1 MSLESMSKEALKVK
15 INELPDNRIA
25 IDIEV
30 PANRCKSSYEAA
42 LTRMGSSIR
51 LPGFRPGKI
60 PKPVILQQVGLSR
73 IKASALEQLID
84 KAWKDAIAQESI
96 EPTSEAQ
103 LKEELQSLVDRF
115 NPNESV
121 TFTLEAEVA
130 SVRVSDHE
138 IN

>member
-30 PANRCKSSYEAA
+30 PADRCKSSYESAFA
-42 LTRMGSSIR
+42 RMGSSIR

-84 KAWKDAIAQESI
+84 KAWKDAIAQELI

-130 SVRVSDHE
+130 SKEKKEDQE
-138 IN
+138 